1 VMNAALILYAA
12 GKGAAWASCV
22 PLARRA
28 LEEGA
33 AARKLEELTQEP
45 VGIGGTVRTH

>member
-1 VMNAALILYAA
+1 MNAALILYAA
-12 GKGAAWASCV
+12 GKGPTWASCV

-28 LEEGA
+28 LEEGS

-45 VGIGGTVRTH
+45 VATGMTGRTH

>member
-1 VMNAALILYAA
+1 MNAALILYAA
-12 GKGAAWASCV
+12 GKGATWAVCV

-33 AARKLEELTQEP
+33 AARKLEELTQAP
-45 VGIGGTVRTH
+45 VGIGTTGRIH